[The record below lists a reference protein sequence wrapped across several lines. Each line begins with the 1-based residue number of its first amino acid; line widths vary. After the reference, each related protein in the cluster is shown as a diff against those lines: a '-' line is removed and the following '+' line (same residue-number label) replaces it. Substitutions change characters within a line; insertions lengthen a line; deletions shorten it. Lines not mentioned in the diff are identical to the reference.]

1 MSEIFSETFCPLTLY
16 TEVTLKILTSLAR
29 VILMQL
35 ELMMHA
41 MLNAHIL
48 ILTGRLKFNTLSV
61 QTGTSSL
68 LVGHNTITIIITTF
82 AFAP

>member
-1 MSEIFSETFCPLTLY
+1 M
-16 TEVTLKILTSLAR
+16 
-29 VILMQL
+29 MQL

-48 ILTGRLKFNTLSV
+48 ILAGRVKFNTLSV
-61 QTGTSSL
+61 QTSTSSL